1 VIGKEFYGVRPWYF
15 EVSRALENLER
26 LRNAIVEGDPDVAE
40 DLAKGVLESGEDV
53 LNAINTAVVPGINQ
67 AGELWKQ
74 NKYFISD
81 VVMCGEAFKSAM
93 NILEKDQDIQNRERI
108 GKYLI
113 CTVEGDMHD
122 LGKSIVV
129 TMLKGAGF
137 EVIDLGVNVPIATVI
152 EKTREL
158 KPDIVG
164 LGAYMSTTAS
174 TLKDY
179 VQALEDNGLRDD
191 VKVMIGGVRTTD
203 EYAKKQGAD
212 AWGLDGVETAE
223 KALGLLGVRK

>member
-1 VIGKEFYGVRPWYF
+1 M
-15 EVSRALENLER
+15 ENLER

-40 DLAKGVLESGEDV
+40 DLAKGMMESGEDV
-53 LNAINTAVVPGINQ
+53 LNAINNAVVPGINQ

-93 NILEKDQDIQNRERI
+93 NILEKDKDIQNREKI

-122 LGKSIVV
+122 LGKSIVM

-137 EVIDLGVNVPIATVI
+137 EVIDLGVNVPIATFI

-179 VQALEDNGLRDD
+179 VQALEDNGLRDS
-191 VKVMIGGVRTTD
+191 VKVMMGGVRTSE
-203 EYAKKQGAD
+203 EYVKKQGAD
-212 AWGLDGVETAE
+212 AWGIDGIEAAE
-223 KALGLLGVRK
+223 KALQLLGVRK

>member
-1 VIGKEFYGVRPWYF
+1 M
-15 EVSRALENLER
+15 SRALENLER

-53 LNAINTAVVPGINQ
+53 LNAINDAVVPGINQ

-93 NILEKDQDIQNRERI
+93 NILEKDQDIQNREKI

-122 LGKSIVV
+122 LGKSIVM

-137 EVIDLGVNVPIATVI
+137 EVIDLGVNVPIATFI

-179 VQALEDNGLRDD
+179 VQALEDNGLRDS
-191 VKVMIGGVRTTD
+191 VKVMMGGVRTSE
-203 EYAKKQGAD
+203 EYVKKQGAD
-212 AWGLDGVETAE
+212 AWGIDGIEAAE
-223 KALGLLGVRK
+223 KALELLGVRE

>member
-1 VIGKEFYGVRPWYF
+1 M
-15 EVSRALENLER
+15 ENLER

-40 DLAKGVLESGEDV
+40 DLAKGVLETGGDV
-53 LNAINTAVVPGINQ
+53 LNAINNAVVPGINQ

-93 NILEKDQDIQNRERI
+93 NILEKDKDIQNREKI
-108 GKYLI
+108 GKYMI

-122 LGKSIVV
+122 LGKSIVM

-137 EVIDLGVNVPIATVI
+137 EVIDLGVNVPIATFI

-179 VQALEDNGLRDD
+179 VQALEDNGLRDS
-191 VKVMIGGVRTTD
+191 VKVMMGGVRTSE
-203 EYAKKQGAD
+203 EYVRKQGAD
-212 AWGLDGVETAE
+212 AWGIDGVETAE
-223 KALGLLGVRK
+223 KALKLMGVQR

>member
-1 VIGKEFYGVRPWYF
+1 M
-15 EVSRALENLER
+15 ENLER
-26 LRNAIVEGDPDVAE
+26 LRNAIVEGEP
-40 DLAKGVLESGEDV
+40 DLAEELAKEVLDSGADI
-53 LNAINTAVVPGINQ
+53 LNAINNAVVPGINQ

-74 NKYFISD
+74 NDYFISD

-93 NILEKDQDIQNRERI
+93 NILEKDPEIQNREKI

-122 LGKSIVV
+122 LGKSIVI

-137 EVIDLGVNVPIATVI
+137 EVIDLGVNVSISTFV
-152 EKTREL
+152 EKTKEH

-164 LGAYMSTTAS
+164 IGAYMSTTAS
-174 TLKDY
+174 TMKDY
-179 VQALEDNGLRDD
+179 VQALVDNGLRDE
-191 VKVMIGGVRTTD
+191 VKVMMGGVRTSE

-212 AWGLDGVETAE
+212 AWGIDGIETAE
-223 KALGLLGVRK
+223 KALELLGVRK

>member
-1 VIGKEFYGVRPWYF
+1 MKGKEFYEVHLRYF
-15 EVSRALENLER
+15 EVSRDLENLER
-26 LRNAIVEGDPDVAE
+26 LRNAIVEGEPDIAE
-40 DLAKGVLESGEDV
+40 NLAKGVLDSGGDV
-53 LNAINTAVVPGINQ
+53 LNAINNAVVPGINQ

-93 NILEKDQDIQNRERI
+93 NVLEKDHDIQKREKI

-122 LGKSIVV
+122 LGKSIVM

-137 EVIDLGVNVPIATVI
+137 EVIDLGVNVPIATFI

-158 KPDIVG
+158 RPDIVG

-191 VKVMIGGVRTTD
+191 VKVMMGGVRTSE
-203 EYAKKQGAD
+203 EYIKKQGAD
-212 AWGLDGVETAE
+212 AWGRDGIETAE
-223 KALGLLGVRK
+223 KALKLMGVQS